1 MKKVDTIETQIF
13 KKEKVKIR
21 LLWGSLTLII
31 ASMLTMAASYI
42 SILHQ
47 QEINNKFI
55 GSQAVERTV
64 LSNFEGQVLYL
75 DERLEAARKIVKSS
89 TDLQSISSF
98 ELLRNYPFKNTA
110 IRNIIVLDQN
120 AKPIAFSPSLD
131 LPMSFEE
138 AVQIARNSVFDL
150 PVSTTVLKGSR
161 RLAARVLAV
170 HLDNGKY
177 IGAVIGVIDPGWID
191 ELVNDI
197 FKSYGMR
204 LSLKWTELDITASKP
219 KGIDQNQFNP
229 FYKDGLI
236 NKSVNLDLV
245 AQSSF
250 NLFESGLF
258 WTRSLFILIFAVSIG
273 IVCLI
278 AGAILIQAIYKK
290 QTRVSIREHL
300 NKVDA
305 EMHAKFIANM
315 SHELRTPV
323 SGILAAC
330 EILGDSGVNDEQ
342 EKMIHLI
349 STASGHLINLLNA
362 ILDDSKIQAHALVL
376 NRKFENFSPIIN
388 NCVELFIPLAK
399 SKGITI
405 TANSSIPA
413 NVLINVDQLR
423 LIQIITNL
431 IANAVKFTHA
441 GTIDITSSLRY
452 NTIEKNFAVLVCSF
466 KDTGIGIPK
475 SEMENLFKPFFQVDA
490 TESRSYGG
498 TGLGLSITRKLI
510 ELMDGVIQVHSELS
524 KGSEFVVTLPV
535 ECKQA
540 VVDESQ
546 IDELTSVSGARSLK
560 DLRVLLADD
569 NDMIRSVYSQLIQ
582 SLGCACVLAND
593 GQQAID
599 RYKLEKF
606 DLILMDCHMPVLD
619 GFSATAAIRQLE
631 TADIGRP
638 VTPIIALSAS
648 LSEQDRRKCKEVGI
662 DEFCSKPIKRKAL
675 EELLVKVCLKEE
687 TA

>member
-55 GSQAVERTV
+55 GSQAVERMV

-161 RLAARVLAV
+161 RLAVRVLAV

-204 LSLKWTELDITASKP
+204 LYLKWTELDITASKP

-413 NVLINVDQLR
+413 DVLINVDQLR

>member
-55 GSQAVERTV
+55 GSQAVERMV

-204 LSLKWTELDITASKP
+204 LYLKWTELDITASKP

-330 EILGDSGVNDEQ
+330 ESLGDSGVNDEQ

-413 NVLINVDQLR
+413 DVLINVDQLR

>member
-55 GSQAVERTV
+55 GSQAVERMV

-204 LSLKWTELDITASKP
+204 LYLKWTELDITASKP

-413 NVLINVDQLR
+413 DVLINVDQLR

>member
-13 KKEKVKIR
+13 KKEKVKTR

-55 GSQAVERTV
+55 GSQAVERMV

-413 NVLINVDQLR
+413 DVLINVDQLR

>member
-1 MKKVDTIETQIF
+1 M
-13 KKEKVKIR
+13 
-21 LLWGSLTLII
+21 
-31 ASMLTMAASYI
+31 
-42 SILHQ
+42 
-47 QEINNKFI
+47 
-55 GSQAVERTV
+55 
-64 LSNFEGQVLYL
+64 
-75 DERLEAARKIVKSS
+75 
-89 TDLQSISSF
+89 
-98 ELLRNYPFKNTA
+98 
-110 IRNIIVLDQN
+110 
-120 AKPIAFSPSLD
+120 
-131 LPMSFEE
+131 
-138 AVQIARNSVFDL
+138 
-150 PVSTTVLKGSR
+150 
-161 RLAARVLAV
+161 
-170 HLDNGKY
+170 
-177 IGAVIGVIDPGWID
+177 
-191 ELVNDI
+191 
-197 FKSYGMR
+197 
-204 LSLKWTELDITASKP
+204 KWTELDITASKP

-413 NVLINVDQLR
+413 DVLINVDQLR

-582 SLGCACVLAND
+582 SLGCTCVLAND

>member
-13 KKEKVKIR
+13 KKEKVKTR

-55 GSQAVERTV
+55 GSQAVERMV

-413 NVLINVDQLR
+413 DVLINVDQLR

-582 SLGCACVLAND
+582 SLGCTCVLAND

>member
-55 GSQAVERTV
+55 GSQAVERMV

>member
-413 NVLINVDQLR
+413 DVLINVDQLR

>member
-21 LLWGSLTLII
+21 LLWSSLTLII

-55 GSQAVERTV
+55 GSQAVERMV

-413 NVLINVDQLR
+413 DVLINVDQLR

>member
-55 GSQAVERTV
+55 GSQAVERMV

-120 AKPIAFSPSLD
+120 AKPITFSPSLD

-413 NVLINVDQLR
+413 DVLINVDQLR

>member
-55 GSQAVERTV
+55 GSQAVERMV

-204 LSLKWTELDITASKP
+204 LYLKWTELDITASKP

-278 AGAILIQAIYKK
+278 AGAILIQAIYKN

-413 NVLINVDQLR
+413 DVLINVDQLR

>member
-13 KKEKVKIR
+13 KKEKVKTR

-31 ASMLTMAASYI
+31 ASMLTMEASYI

-55 GSQAVERTV
+55 GSQAVERMV

-413 NVLINVDQLR
+413 DVLINVDQLR

-582 SLGCACVLAND
+582 SLGCTCVLAND

>member
-55 GSQAVERTV
+55 GSQAVERMV

-413 NVLINVDQLR
+413 DVLINVDQLR

>member
-55 GSQAVERTV
+55 GSQAVERMV

-120 AKPIAFSPSLD
+120 AKPITFSPSLD

-204 LSLKWTELDITASKP
+204 LYLKWTELDITASKP

-413 NVLINVDQLR
+413 DVLINVDQLR